1 MNEQVITSIML
12 ITIGGFFLL
21 RNIVFLRDE
30 KKLREY
36 LENSRKGRIWVSKF
50 GVDKTSELSRK
61 YFLPLGIVISAGLLI
76 AGAVI
81 LGIYIFS

>member
-21 RNIVFLRDE
+21 RNIVLLRDE